1 MARRGQLPSLVVLP
15 GMDGT
20 GELLT
25 DFAAACDGIAAVQ
38 IVDYPRDRI
47 ETYDAVVARVRAL
60 LPSSGR
66 YVLMGESYSGP
77 VALRLAAERPPGLVG
92 VILTA
97 SFLAAPWP
105 ALRLLRPLV
114 ARWSL
119 RPDTGPI
126 TRALLFGRHGEAV
139 WAERLRAA
147 VSSVSPRVFQ
157 RRLLDVLDCDV
168 RLAAS
173 RIAVPLLYLRGSEDR
188 LIPERCADE
197 VVAIVPSAR
206 IASVEGPHLLLQVA
220 IAPAVDA
227 VAHFLAGLAEN

>member
-1 MARRGQLPSLVVLP
+1 MARRGTLPSLVVLP

-20 GELLT
+20 GELLS
-25 DFAAACDGIAAVQ
+25 DFAAAFDGRPAVQ
-38 IVDYPRDRI
+38 VVDYPRDRI
-47 ETYDAVVARVRAL
+47 ETYDAVVARVRTL
-60 LPSSGR
+60 LPTSGR

-77 VALRLAAERPPGLVG
+77 VALRIAAERPAGLAG
-92 VILTA
+92 VMLAA
-97 SFLAAPWP
+97 SFISAPWP
-105 ALRLLRPLV
+105 ALRLLRPLL

-126 TRALLFGRHGEAV
+126 TRALLFGRHGDAA

-147 VSSVSPRVFQ
+147 VASVSPRVFQ

-188 LIPERCADE
+188 LIPARCGDE
-197 VVAIVPSAR
+197 VAAIVPAAR
-206 IASVEGPHLLLQVA
+206 IATVEGPHLLLQVA
-220 IAPAVDA
+220 IAPAVA
-227 VAHFLAGLAEN
+227 AISEFLEGLVEN